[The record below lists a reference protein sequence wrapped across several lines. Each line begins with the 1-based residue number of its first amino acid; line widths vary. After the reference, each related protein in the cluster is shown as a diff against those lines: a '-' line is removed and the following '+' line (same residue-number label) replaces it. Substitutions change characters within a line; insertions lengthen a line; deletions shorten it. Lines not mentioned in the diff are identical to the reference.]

1 MAVRWFHSSRCLPG
15 RFAPKTARFARER
28 VPKKIKTFFLRLF
41 FKTFLLAS
49 LDGRG
54 DRVSQRCLRG
64 ARFARNFFEKSF
76 ESLPRM
82 IKSST
87 RLGVGQFF
95 FSKQRSWWLRS
106 CSSDV
111 PSLCLPGRF
120 APKNVA
126 RNFPK
131 IRKNSRKCTR
141 SHLHRASPG
150 GPHLFWGLHDILFC
164 IRGLT

>member
-1 MAVRWFHSSRCLPG
+1 MEGATG
-15 RFAPKTARFARER
+15 
-28 VPKKIKTFFLRLF
+28 
-41 FKTFLLAS
+41 
-49 LDGRG
+49 
-54 DRVSQRCLRG
+54 CLRA

-106 CSSDV
+106 RSADV

-120 APKNVA
+120 APKTA
-126 RNFPK
+126 RFARGRVPK
-131 IRKNSRKCTR
+131 KIKT
-141 SHLHRASPG
+141 
-150 GPHLFWGLHDILFC
+150 FY
-164 IRGLT
+164 

>member
-1 MAVRWFHSSRCLPG
+1 MPSALRVVLVSVFPGASRPRPRASRAKGCL
-15 RFAPKTARFARER
+15 
-28 VPKKIKTFFLRLF
+28 KKLRLFIKTFC

-95 FSKQRSWWLRS
+95 FRNSGAGGCGRALQMFRV
-106 CSSDV
+106 CV
-111 PSLCLPGRF
+111 FPGASRPKMLQEF
-120 APKNVA
+120 FQKFGNIRENAPDPTFSGRA
-126 RNFPK
+126 R
-131 IRKNSRKCTR
+131 
-141 SHLHRASPG
+141 G
-150 GPHLFWGLHDILFC
+150 
-164 IRGLT
+164 GLTYFGASMIYCFA